1 MREKYLNKEV
11 FIRQKN
17 GKQIVGKI
25 LYWVE
30 EQGERE
36 YILINDECIYADE
49 IEFIELKDE
58 HDFIRHFNKNVKVLL
73 KNRKILDGHCE
84 IFTRAADSDY
94 NEPELVISTPKGH
107 IGIRYSEVEKIEDK

>member
-58 HDFIRHFNKNVKVLL
+58 YDFIRHFNKNVKIEKFRILSKL
-73 KNRKILDGHCE
+73 FERKLRME
-84 IFTRAADSDY
+84 NY
-94 NEPELVISTPKGH
+94 
-107 IGIRYSEVEKIEDK
+107 

>member
-17 GKQIVGKI
+17 DKQTIGKI
-25 LYWVE
+25 LYWIQ

-36 YILINDECIYADE
+36 YVLINNECIYVDD

-58 HDFIRHFNKNVKVLL
+58 HEFISHFNKNVKVIL
-73 KNRKILDGHCE
+73 KNKKILEGHCE
-84 IFTRAADSDY
+84 TFTRSIDSDY
-94 NEPELVISTPKGH
+94 NEPELTIATKDGY
-107 IGIRYSEVEKIEDK
+107 IGVRYSEVEKKEDK

>member
-1 MREKYLNKEV
+1 MRERYLNKEV

-36 YILINDECIYADE
+36 YILINDECIYVDE

-73 KNRKILDGHCE
+73 KNGNILDGHCE
-84 IFTRAADSDY
+84 TFTRSADSDY
-94 NEPELVISTPKGH
+94 NEPELVIATPKGY
-107 IGIRYSEVEKIEDK
+107 IGIRYSEVEEIEDK